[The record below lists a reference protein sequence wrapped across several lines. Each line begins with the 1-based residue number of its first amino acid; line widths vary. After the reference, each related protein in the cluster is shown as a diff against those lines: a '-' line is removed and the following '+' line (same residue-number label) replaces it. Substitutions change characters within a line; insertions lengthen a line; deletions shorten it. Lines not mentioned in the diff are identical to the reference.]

1 VNTETNHHRLGLTP
15 SQTVGPYL
23 SIGLTWADGVFAA
36 DPDTPGAFWL
46 RGNLFDGAGTRI
58 PDGLIESWQAD
69 PDGALDSPED
79 PRGGHPY
86 PGFRGYARSSTDA
99 DGAFEI
105 FTMKPGRLPDGDG
118 GWQAPHIDL
127 SVFARG
133 MLDRVITRVYFAD
146 EAAANLADA
155 VLATVPA
162 DRRPTLIAEPAA
174 DGYRLDIHLQ
184 GEDETVFFSL

>member
-1 VNTETNHHRLGLTP
+1 MSTALSAPLGLTP

-23 SIGLTWADGVFAA
+23 SIGMSWSDGVFAA
-36 DPDTPGAFWL
+36 DSGTPGGFWL
-46 RGNLFDGAGTRI
+46 RGTLFDGAGAPI

-69 PDGALDSPED
+69 PVGNLNSPED
-79 PRGGHPY
+79 PRGGRSY
-86 PGFRGYARSSTDA
+86 PGFRGYARSSTDN

-105 FTMKPGRLPDGDG
+105 HTLKPGRLPDGDG

-127 SVFARG
+127 SIFARG
-133 MLDRVITRVYFAD
+133 MLDRVITRAYFAD
-146 EAAANLADA
+146 ESAANHDDA

-162 DRRPTLIAEPAA
+162 DRRGTLIAQQAA
-174 DGYRLDIHLQ
+174 DGYRLDLHLQ